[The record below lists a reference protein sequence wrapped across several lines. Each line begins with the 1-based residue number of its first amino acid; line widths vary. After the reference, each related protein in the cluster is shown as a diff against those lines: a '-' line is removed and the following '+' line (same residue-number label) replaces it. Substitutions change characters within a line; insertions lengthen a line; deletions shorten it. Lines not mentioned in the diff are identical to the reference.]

1 MKPSYKDYLRVI
13 EKFKRTTILHVGDL
27 VLDQFL
33 FGEISRISREAPV
46 LILKYGET
54 INIPGGG
61 ANAINNLLTLGA
73 RVLPIG
79 LLGNDEAGDW
89 LYHHF
94 RNMGVDISGIFR
106 NADYTTPVKT
116 RILAGSFH
124 SSMQQMLRID
134 RENPAGI
141 PWLDPEE
148 ILSKIGEFL
157 PLVDGVVVS
166 DYGYGI
172 VTDEIVQAIKRRAAR
187 PDFPVIVDSRFA
199 MNRFHNVTSITPNI
213 SEVEEAYQTRIGE
226 DLNRMDAIANR
237 IIQDLGLEALLI
249 TRGRLGMSLYRTGD
263 KPVHISVY
271 GSDEVAD
278 VTGAGDTVISVY
290 SLALA
295 CGANFETAARMS
307 NYAGGLVVMKRGT
320 ATVSDKELVS
330 AIRSDFHRKKIALE

>member
-1 MKPSYKDYLRVI
+1 
-13 EKFKRTTILHVGDL
+13 
-27 VLDQFL
+27 
-33 FGEISRISREAPV
+33 
-46 LILKYGET
+46 
-54 INIPGGG
+54 
-61 ANAINNLLTLGA
+61 
-73 RVLPIG
+73 
-79 LLGNDEAGDW
+79 
-89 LYHHF
+89 
-94 RNMGVDISGIFR
+94 
-106 NADYTTPVKT
+106 
-116 RILAGSFH
+116 
-124 SSMQQMLRID
+124 
-134 RENPAGI
+134 
-141 PWLDPEE
+141 
-148 ILSKIGEFL
+148 
-157 PLVDGVVVS
+157 
-166 DYGYGI
+166 
-172 VTDEIVQAIKRRAAR
+172 
-187 PDFPVIVDSRFA
+187 

>member
-134 RENPAGI
+134 RENPAEI
-141 PWLDPEE
+141 PGLDPEE

>member
-1 MKPSYKDYLRVI
+1 MKPTFKDYLRVI
-13 EKFKRTTILHVGDL
+13 EKFKRATILHIGDL

-46 LILKYGET
+46 LILKYRET

-61 ANAINNLLTLGA
+61 ANAINNLLSLGA

-79 LLGNDEAGDW
+79 LLGSDEAGDW
-89 LYHHF
+89 LHHYF
-94 RNMGVDISGIFR
+94 RSTGVDVGGLSRSEG
-106 NADYTTPVKT
+106 YCTPVKT

-134 RENPAGI
+134 RENQPDQPAFDRGDV
-141 PWLDPEE
+141 LD
-148 ILSKIGEFL
+148 KIQAFL
-157 PLVDGVVVS
+157 PHVDGVVIS

-172 VTDEIVQAIKRRAAR
+172 VSDDLVEEVKRRTMR
-187 PDFPVIVDSRFA
+187 KNLPIVVDSRFS
-199 MNRFHNVTSITPNI
+199 MNRFHHVTSLTPNI

-226 DLNRMDAIANR
+226 DLSRMDAVAYR
-237 IIQDLGLEALLI
+237 IIEELHLEALLI
-249 TRGRLGMSLYRTGD
+249 TRGRLGMSLYRTGE

-290 SLALA
+290 TLALA
-295 CGANFETAARMS
+295 CGGSFETAARMS

-330 AIRSDFHRKKIALE
+330 AIRADFHSKKISLE